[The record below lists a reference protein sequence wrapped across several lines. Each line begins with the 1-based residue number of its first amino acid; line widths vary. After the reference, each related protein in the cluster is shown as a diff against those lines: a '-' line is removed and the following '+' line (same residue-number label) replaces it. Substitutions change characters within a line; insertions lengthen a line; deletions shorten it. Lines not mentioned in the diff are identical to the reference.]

1 VRPLPNP
8 IPPIVRW
15 SLDHPLATVA
25 VAAGASHAV
34 YFLLSGVT
42 ETSDTI
48 SYTVPAEQIAA
59 GNGFVDAA
67 GDPETFRTPGYPL
80 FLSLFYL
87 LRAAPAIL
95 PVQHVLAVAVSVA
108 LTFFIVR
115 ATSHRAMALVAG
127 LYAGCDPT
135 MTVMANMV
143 MPEMVFTLLV
153 FGSFVAT
160 YAIRRRP
167 ERALTLAAAAGSL
180 AAAAALTRPVAI
192 LLFVPIALALLPL
205 TRRTAAAMLVAATA
219 AVSIQGAWV
228 LRNHRETGVPLFAR
242 VAGQNMLFY
251 RGAPALAM
259 AREPG
264 FPIPLP
270 PYEGEE
276 RYRFD
281 TFRVI
286 HPQLDTMM
294 RAELARR
301 GFEPGDLEELSRLQS
316 ELGTGII
323 LAHPWAYT
331 RVATNGAIHMMLDGG
346 WEAAN
351 VAGWPQRE
359 VLAWGIYITSVLAA
373 LLSIAGLRRLWTIDR
388 SLFWLVALFIAYF
401 LAMSSGIEATLYGHR
416 FRTPIMP
423 FYSIAVAAGLI
434 AAVETVRSRRMQRRE
449 RAGRAASR

>member
-8 IPPIVRW
+8 IPPIARW
-15 SLDHPLATVA
+15 ALDHPLVTVA
-25 VAAGASHAV
+25 MAAGVSHAV

-42 ETSDTI
+42 ETPDTI

-67 GDPETFRTPGYPL
+67 GSPETFRTPGYPL

-95 PVQHVLAVAVSVA
+95 PVQHALAVAVSVA
-108 LTFFIVR
+108 LTLFVIR

-143 MPEMVFTLLV
+143 MPEMLFTLLV

-167 ERALTLAAAAGSL
+167 DRALAFAAAAGSL

-192 LLFVPIALALLPL
+192 LLFVPIALSLLPL
-205 TRRTAAAMLVAATA
+205 TRRTAAVMLVAVTA
-219 AVSIQGAWV
+219 AVAIQGAWV
-228 LRNHRETGVPLFAR
+228 VRNQRETGVPIFAS
-242 VAGQNMLFY
+242 VSGASMLFY
-251 RGAPALAM
+251 RAAPALAM

-270 PYEGEE
+270 PYGAEE
-276 RYRFD
+276 RYRLN
-281 TFRVI
+281 TFRVF
-286 HPQLDTMM
+286 HPQLDNAM

-301 GFEPGDLEELSRLQS
+301 GFEPGDQEELSRLQS

-331 RVATNGAIHMMLDGG
+331 RVAINGAIHLMVDGG

-351 VAGWPQRE
+351 IAGWPERE
-359 VLAWGIYITSVLAA
+359 VLAWAIYVTSVLAA
-373 LLSIAGLRRLWTIDR
+373 LLSIAGLRRLWSIDR
-388 SLFWLVALFIAYF
+388 PLFWLIALFIAYF

-416 FRTPIMP
+416 FRTPVMP
-423 FYSIAVAAGLI
+423 FYSIAVAAGLM
-434 AAVETVRSRRMQRRE
+434 AAVETVRSRRMQRRAQ
-449 RAGRAASR
+449 AGRAADP